1 MKIKNL
7 IALLGLFVLATS
19 ATFSAKTKKVENPVT
34 NGISKETFVEFLSY
48 FEKKEL
54 PFRIGLEDLEAYN
67 GYKKNKTNTTEANKR
82 IGGRSTISNSNFIPG
97 SRFSKISR
105 MGPPELIPVARFYP
119 NEKMIAVIYS
129 SNLRFGS
136 GLDKSYNMVVY
147 DLKGNIL
154 PAAKKNESPLSFL
167 VAQSSVE
174 QSITFQIDQQG
185 RIWKNTYDNIWEE
198 NLDKKWINENAI
210 TGFEIKNTE
219 VFELDK
225 NGKLEQLKEIPT
237 VAKASVN

>member
-7 IALLGLFVLATS
+7 IVLFGLFILATS
-19 ATFSAKTKKVENPVT
+19 ATFSAKTKKSETPVI
-34 NGISKETFVEFLSY
+34 NAISKESFVEFLSY

-54 PFRIGLEDLEAYN
+54 PYGIGLENLEAYN
-67 GYKKNKTNTTEANKR
+67 GFKKNKTTATKNNNPS
-82 IGGRSTISNSNFIPG
+82 GRLSPISNSNFIPG
-97 SRFSKISR
+97 SRFGKMSR

-119 NEKMIAVIYS
+119 NDKMVAVIYS

-136 GLDKSYNMVVY
+136 GLDKSYNMIVY

-154 PAAKKNESPLSFL
+154 QGASKDKNPSSFL

-174 QSITFQIDQQG
+174 QSITFQIDKQG

-198 NLDKKWINENAI
+198 SLDNKWIDENLI

-225 NGKLEQLKEIPT
+225 NGRLEQLKEIPT